1 MSNRD
6 LHKFQHDLMVNE
18 SFIRWV
24 KSEFQEDDDYWSDFI
39 DENPDHEADINAA
52 IRFVLSMSFKENSSI
67 DKNKLWD
74 RIAAST
80 GTTQNTRGK
89 VINLKSFKYVAAIFA
104 AACLLFILIFKFGI
118 SDTKHINT
126 GIAQERTEKL
136 PDGSS
141 VKLDADTK
149 ISYHPEKWSQERKIT
164 LNGLAFFEVT
174 KGQKFVVET
183 TLGSVKVL
191 GTSFSVDT
199 RDSHFEVICKTGKV
213 AVMKKNGTTDEV
225 MLTPGDKVTL
235 SEGNLNL
242 FKAETGKPNEILWIN
257 GMYTFDNQ
265 PLSEVVKELERQYE
279 IKVKISEEF
288 RSLSYTGFFRK
299 GDVND
304 ALYSVTWPLDLKYN
318 IDGKKVTIT
327 K

>member
-6 LHKFQHDLMVNE
+6 LHEFQHDLIVNE

-24 KSEFQEDDDYWSDFI
+24 KSEFQEDDDYWSAYI
-39 DENPDHEADINAA
+39 DEHPDHEADINAA
-52 IRFVLSMSFKENSSI
+52 IRFVLSMSFKEHSSI
-67 DKNKLWD
+67 DKEKLWG
-74 RIAAST
+74 RIVTST
-80 GTTQNTRGK
+80 GSSQSNSGK
-89 VINLKSFKYVAAIFA
+89 VINLRSFKYIAAFLA
-104 AACLLFILIFKFGI
+104 AACLLFFFVFRFGI
-118 SDTKHINT
+118 SDAKNINT
-126 GIAQERTEKL
+126 GIAQELTEKL

-149 ISYHPEKWSQERKIT
+149 ISYNPEKWNKERKIT
-164 LNGLAFFEVT
+164 LAGLAFFEVS

-199 RDSHFEVICKTGKV
+199 RDNHFEVICKTGKV
-213 AVMKKNGTTDEV
+213 AVMKKNGTMDEV

-235 SEGNLNL
+235 SAGNLEL
-242 FKAETGKPNEILWIN
+242 KKAGIGKPNEIMWIN

-265 PLSEVVKELERQYE
+265 PLSEVVRELERQYD
-279 IKVKISEEF
+279 IKVKVADEYS
-288 RSLSYTGFFRK
+288 SLSYTGFFRK
-299 GDVND
+299 GDVNE
-304 ALYSVTWPLDLKYN
+304 ALYSVTWPLGMKYR
-318 IDGKKVTIT
+318 IDGKTIFIT

>member
-6 LHKFQHDLMVNE
+6 LHEFQHDLMVNE

-24 KSEFQEDDDYWSDFI
+24 KSEFQEDDDYWSDYI
-39 DENPDHEADINAA
+39 DENPDREADINAA

-74 RIAAST
+74 RIASST
-80 GTTQNTRGK
+80 GTSQNTQEK
-89 VINLKSFKYVAAIFA
+89 VMNLKSFRFVAAILA
-104 AACLLFILIFKFGI
+104 AACLLFFFVFRFGI
-118 SDTKHINT
+118 SDTKLINT
-126 GIAQERTEKL
+126 GIAQVRTEKL

-149 ISYHPEKWSQERKIT
+149 ISYHPEKWSEERKIT
-164 LNGLAFFEVT
+164 LHGLAFFEVT

-199 RDSHFEVICKTGKV
+199 RDNHFEVICKTGKV
-213 AVMKKNGTTDEV
+213 AVMKKNGTKDEV

-235 SEGNLNL
+235 SEGNLKL
-242 FKAETGKPNEILWIN
+242 FKAKTGKPNEIMWIN
-257 GMYTFDNQ
+257 GMYTFDNKA
-265 PLSEVVKELERQYE
+265 LSDVVKELERQYD
-279 IKVKISEEF
+279 IKVNLADEF
-288 RSLSYTGFFRK
+288 RSLRYTGFFRK

-304 ALYSVTWPLDLKYN
+304 ALYSVTWPLDLRYN
-318 IDGKKVTIT
+318 IEGKSVSIT